1 MAKKETL
8 GSRMHKIMKAKGL
21 TRAEVARRSEIDPSY
36 VSQILKGET
45 RRSLGIDVICRL
57 ANALG
62 EDPKEVFRLAAG
74 LPREVEGEWPGVPE
88 PKASEFLELMRNLLH
103 EPEFLSVLEEL
114 VAMPR
119 EKRLLLLKAV
129 KKVTGADKRPARGS
143 RTS

>member
-74 LPREVEGEWPGVPE
+74 LPREAEGEWAGVPE

-119 EKRLLLLKAV
+119 ERRLLLLKAV